1 MESED
6 LVKRLRE
13 DASSAW
19 GTEVWILREAADE
32 IERLREC
39 NKEIRAAAKAFL
51 RELGRDS
58 EQYEEPHD

>member
-13 DASSAW
+13 DAASAW

-32 IERLREC
+32 IERLQEC
-39 NKEIRAAAKAFL
+39 LKEAQAAAKAFL
-51 RELGRDS
+51 RELGSGSGR
-58 EQYEEPHD
+58 HD